1 MDEQKGE
8 TVMQRLVGRRI
19 AITGGASGIGRATA
33 ERFAREGAAVAV
45 LDRDA
50 VQAQTAAE
58 SIGARWFAA
67 DVSDAAEVG
76 SAVAAAA
83 GALGG
88 LDGLVNAAGIFF
100 DRGLM
105 ETEPEIWHQT
115 IAVNLT
121 GTFLC
126 VQAAVPFLR
135 QAAHATIVNIGS
147 GVGLLPTGGGSTA
160 YVASKGG
167 VIAMTRALAAE
178 LAPSIR
184 VNVVCPG
191 AVETPMT
198 EGTLRDAAGSVVPAI
213 VSRYALARPAAPDEI
228 AAGILF
234 LTSHESSFVTGISL
248 AVDGGRT
255 FH

>member
-1 MDEQKGE
+1 
-8 TVMQRLVGRRI
+8 MQRLAGRRI

-67 DVSDAAEVG
+67 DVSDAVEIG

-105 ETEPEIWHQT
+105 ETAPEIWHQT

-121 GTFLC
+121 GTFLSC
-126 VQAAVPFLR
+126 RLPCRFCGR
-135 QAAHATIVNIGS
+135 QRTPPS
-147 GVGLLPTGGGSTA
+147 STSA
-160 YVASKGG
+160 RASDCS
-167 VIAMTRALAAE
+167 RLAA
-178 LAPSIR
+178 
-184 VNVVCPG
+184 
-191 AVETPMT
+191 
-198 EGTLRDAAGSVVPAI
+198 AARHMSPPREA
-213 VSRYALARPAAPDEI
+213 
-228 AAGILF
+228 
-234 LTSHESSFVTGISL
+234 
-248 AVDGGRT
+248 
-255 FH
+255 